1 VRIDAELEAEKFESQ
16 LVLQVHDEVILEAIA
31 SEEVAVEKLV
41 REAMCS
47 AAELS
52 VTLEVNLAWGDT
64 WASAKS

>member
-1 VRIDAELEAEKFESQ
+1 
-16 LVLQVHDEVILEAIA
+16 VILEAIP

-47 AAELS
+47 AVDLS